1 MDNNP
6 IDDRH
11 IRVFISSTFQ
21 DMEKE
26 REQLIKKVFPLLRG
40 IAGARGVVIT
50 ELDLRWGITQEES
63 ENGKVLEICLNEID
77 NSRPFFI
84 GLLGDRYGW
93 CPTEEELEKNH
104 NIEELHPW
112 VRQAI
117 AEGKSVTEME
127 FLYGALSPKLFP
139 DKHIDAFFWIKRGD
153 NSTDERLE
161 RLKQTVR
168 DNIAYPCSEYVS
180 PEDLGKQV
188 TEAFQKILDER
199 YPPVQLSEIDS
210 FRLDQ
215 ETYRRVLNRLYIPI
229 EENIKRLNDFLQNN
243 EQIVL
248 TLVGEAGSGK
258 SATISNWLNT
268 QAESTGFQFI
278 SCILQA
284 SNKGTDINS
293 ILDYLNTELLQLLG
307 REPEDSLLGN
317 DENAEERFK
326 QLLSEVTINNKV
338 CIVIDGINIL
348 DEQEAKLLNW
358 LPDIPDNCRV
368 VLTTIE
374 QDITYQSAA
383 RKGYFIVPITLMNDN
398 QKKSQYIDLFL
409 ERYGKSLSI
418 EQKSRLLNSPIIEN
432 PKTLHSILVELK
444 NNGNYDELD
453 QAIERYSKI
462 DNKEEIYRLILDNAE
477 KTFGKEFIIKALLSV
492 AVSRNGLYEITLMNI
507 TGAAPLYWSQFLY
520 SFGGHLFSHQGLI
533 SFIDNQF
540 KFFILSTH
548 SDDWIEYAR
557 KSVMISL
564 KCMDERQ
571 AYVKEMA
578 YQLWKLRN
586 YKSLNIFI
594 SDMSILPS
602 LSLRDNYY
610 LRKYW
615 TDLCHV
621 NLPNWKFRYYFHAK
635 SFFGGDFL
643 TVGRFMYDVDEYQL
657 SSSYCIKEIIKDQ
670 FRLLVTSDNEKRN
683 VLFYNIFF
691 SLSVLT
697 DSMIGLSRCK
707 RALFFAKA
715 LFVITG
721 KHPNEMQSGY
731 FNSISQAVIAKLHA
745 FLGHKQKAL
754 SAIEK
759 TIPDTKDN
767 NTVDE
772 LTKESELIVL
782 AHAVDTYLRTE
793 KIDKAKECF
802 YKADK
807 LFEDQIK
814 NWPSVCKEYIRF
826 LLNATAVFEKDISLQ
841 KQYLDKA
848 LIVEKVAI
856 KAGESIDNYIMALV
870 YTSIASIIAE
880 EEPTKAQEYCDLT
893 LDKYLKNVTTEELLQ
908 LPLFSCA
915 IVYSLSGNSEK
926 AKEIY
931 ERFHIQNMDFS
942 SWGVS
947 QYETQGVLEVCLGIV
962 ESERDI
968 MLGIGHYRSSITL
981 FEKEEVS
988 WQNLY
993 FYALAY
999 DRLGRALLIM
1009 EDRDSAYNY
1018 FKKALSLYQKYH
1030 TEVNDLVAVKRIVDV
1045 TNRIV
1050 KILLS
1055 FDKVEDAVRTMQEN
1069 VERINMLSLYS
1080 SDYYL
1085 LRTDTYSTMANVL
1098 LRQGDKKTSGKYM
1111 QEALDAAK
1119 NGNLDKDTIDILDN
1133 FLESI

>member
-139 DKHIDAFFWIKRGD
+139 DKHIDAFFWIKRGE
-153 NSTDERLE
+153 SSSDERLE

-168 DNIAYPCSEYVS
+168 DNLAYPCNEYVS

-188 TEAFQKILDER
+188 TEAFTKILDER
-199 YPPVQLSEIDS
+199 YPPQQLSEIDS
-210 FRLDQ
+210 FRVDQ
-215 ETYRRVLNRLYIPI
+215 ETYRRLLNRLYIPI
-229 EENIKRLNDFLQNN
+229 EENIKQLNDFLQND
-243 EQIVL
+243 EQKVL

-258 SATISNWLNT
+258 SATISNWLRT
-268 QAESTGFQFI
+268 YADSTGFQFI

-284 SNKGTDINS
+284 SNKGADITS
-293 ILDYLNTELLQLLG
+293 VLDYLNTDLLRILG
-307 REPEDSLLGN
+307 REPEDYLLGN
-317 DENAEERFK
+317 DNDAEEKFK
-326 QLLSEVTINNKV
+326 QLLSEAAINNRI
-338 CIVIDGINIL
+338 CIAIDGINIL
-348 DEQEAKLLNW
+348 DDQEAKLLNW
-358 LPDIPDNCRV
+358 LPDIPDGCKV
-368 VLTTIE
+368 ILTTIE
-374 QDITYQSAA
+374 QDITYQSVV
-383 RKGYFIVPITLMNDN
+383 RKGYSIVPITLLNDN

-409 ERYGKSLSI
+409 GRYGKSLTV
-418 EQKSRLLNSPIIEN
+418 EQKNKLLDSPIIEN
-432 PKTLHSILVELK
+432 PKVLHSILVELK
-444 NNGNYDELD
+444 NNSNYDELG
-453 QAIERYSKI
+453 QALERYSKV
-462 DNKEEIYRLILDNAE
+462 DNKEELYRLILDNAE
-477 KTFGKEFIIKALLSV
+477 NTFGNEFIIKSLLSI
-492 AVSRNGLYEITLMNI
+492 AVSRNGLYETTLMTI
-507 TGAAPLYWSQFLY
+507 TEAAPLYWSQFLY
-520 SFGGHLFSHQGLI
+520 SFGEHLFSHQGLI

-540 KFFILSTH
+540 KLFILSTH

-557 KSVMISL
+557 KSVVISL

-571 AYVKEMA
+571 AYVKEAA
-578 YQLWKLRN
+578 YQFWKLRN
-586 YKSLNIFI
+586 YKSLNNFI

-602 LSLRDNYY
+602 LFLRDNYY

-615 TDLCHV
+615 TDLCHA

-635 SFFGGDFL
+635 SYFGGAL
-643 TVGRFMYDVDEYQL
+643 LAVGRFMYDVDEYRL

-697 DSMIGLSRCK
+697 DSMIRLNHFK
-707 RALFFAKA
+707 RALFSAKA
-715 LFVITG
+715 LFAITR
-721 KHPNEMQSGY
+721 KHPSEMQSGY
-731 FNSISQAVIAKLHA
+731 FNSVSQAVMAKLHS
-745 FLGHKQKAL
+745 FLGNKQKAF
-754 SAIEK
+754 SVIEK
-759 TIPDTKDN
+759 TIPDTKNN
-767 NTVDE
+767 NTVGE

-782 AHAVDTYLRTE
+782 ANAVETYLRTE

-856 KAGESIDNYIMALV
+856 KAGESIDNYPMSLV

-893 LDKYLKNVTTEELLQ
+893 FDNYLKNVTNEEMLQ

-915 IVYSLSGNSEK
+915 VVYSLSGNIEK
-926 AKEIY
+926 AKEIF

-962 ESERDI
+962 ESEGDI
-968 MLGIGHYRSSITL
+968 MLAIGHYRSSITL

-993 FYALAY
+993 FYALAC

-1009 EDRDSAYNY
+1009 EDSDSAYNY
-1018 FKKALSLYQKYH
+1018 FKKAISLYQRYH
-1030 TEVNDLVAVKRIVDV
+1030 TEVNDLVAAKRIVDV

-1055 FDKVEDAVRTMQEN
+1055 SDRVEDAVSTMKDN
-1069 VERINMLSLYS
+1069 VERINMLPQDS
-1080 SDYYL
+1080 SYYC
-1085 LRTDTYSTMANVL
+1085 LRTDTYSTMADVL
-1098 LRQGDKKTSGKYM
+1098 LRQGDKSSAREYLH
-1111 QEALDAAK
+1111 EALDAAK
-1119 NGNLDKDTIDILDN
+1119 EGGLDKDTIDNLN
-1133 FLESI
+1133 NALKSI